1 MHNQEAFMKRTIT
14 TLILL
19 LLASSLVWAAMPAD
33 QVMAKVM
40 EVQTSDSSALDLKL
54 TLIEPNGQMRE
65 RRIQTL
71 SQTKNGLTSSLTV
84 FLSPENV
91 RNTRFLSI
99 EQEGGTNEQ
108 WIYLPALKRS
118 RRIGSSE
125 EGGSF
130 MGSDFSYA
138 DMASTTYD
146 EKEAEHLLLDEDQ
159 TSWRIQSTPF
169 EQKTYGKTITVV
181 QKATYLP
188 LRVEFYDLDGN
199 TLVKTL
205 VTEETGTANGKPIT
219 KILTMKTEASGHA
232 TRLEILQARF
242 DAPLSSG
249 YFTLKFLETGRL

>member
-1 MHNQEAFMKRTIT
+1 MKRTIT

-91 RNTRFLSI
+91 RNTRFLSL
-99 EQEGGTNEQ
+99 EMEGGKNEQ

-146 EKEAEHLLLDEDQ
+146 ENQAQHLLLDEDAK
-159 TSWRIQSTPF
+159 SWRIQSTPY

-181 QKATYLP
+181 EKTTYLP

-199 TLVKTL
+199 TLVKSL
-205 VTEETGTANGKPIT
+205 VTEETDIVNGKPIT
-219 KILTMKTEASGHA
+219 KILTMKTEATGHA
-232 TRLEILQARF
+232 TRLEMLQTRF
-242 DAPLSSG
+242 DVPLSNG
-249 YFTLKFLETGRL
+249 YFTQKFLETGRL